1 MPGKKTAET
10 PQTVTLTKAEASV
23 LMSLYN
29 SVEAADAHYKTCQ
42 SELFRSHVQMC
53 YKSPTV
59 SGAYDS
65 LKHQLE
71 GMEAKGDG
79 THAE

>member
-1 MPGKKTAET
+1 MPGKKTSEA
-10 PQTVTLTKAEASV
+10 PQTVTLTKAEASA

-53 YKSPTV
+53 YRSPTV
-59 SGAYDS
+59 ASAYDG

-71 GMEAKGDG
+71 GMEAKDDG
-79 THAE
+79 AHAE